1 MCLQKV
7 PVTLQHVRPDGPGR
21 CGEPL
26 PQVKSSISHLPK
38 NDFSALG
45 AQHTQSS
52 SYKRIHSQRHPGQSG
67 GFHLLVLEEYEPRLS
82 QYPMIRHW
90 SDDLE
95 QKDLFQTAT
104 IPQFPQSH
112 RYAVTN
118 QNFHCYHV
126 FQKHGPMKWNLI
138 ISAKQS
144 PIR

>member
-1 MCLQKV
+1 MARGLGEPPPLQWGIDGSCWSLKRVQKV
-7 PVTLQHVRPDGPGR
+7 PVRLQHVRPGGPGH

-45 AQHTQSS
+45 AQCTQGSS
-52 SYKRIHSQRHPGQSG
+52 CKRIRSQRHPGRSG

-95 QKDLFQTAT
+95 QRDLFQTVMT
-104 IPQFPQSH
+104 PQFPKSH
-112 RYAVTN
+112 RYV
-118 QNFHCYHV
+118 
-126 FQKHGPMKWNLI
+126 
-138 ISAKQS
+138 
-144 PIR
+144 